1 MINFTN
7 NAQVYKMREV
17 ATNTF
22 DSVVTMF
29 YINGEETI
37 ACYQAMRDY
46 MVFTNKRMIVVDVQ
60 GISGK
65 KKDFSSFPYK
75 NIQAFSVKTA
85 GVLDIDTDVEI
96 VFAGLGT
103 VHLEFT
109 TSTNVAK
116 LLRLIGGF
124 TLE

>member
-17 ATNTF
+17 AANTF
-22 DSVVTMF
+22 DDIVKMF
-29 YINGEETI
+29 YVDGEETI
-37 ACYQAMRDY
+37 ACYQAFRDY

-60 GISGK
+60 GLTGK

-75 NIQAFSVKTA
+75 KIQAFSVKTA
-85 GVLDIDTDVEI
+85 GVLDVDTDVEI
-96 VFAGLGT
+96 IFAGLGI

-109 TSTNVAK
+109 MGTNVAK
-116 LLRLIGGF
+116 LLRLIGGYV
-124 TLE
+124 LE

>member
-7 NAQVYKMREV
+7 NSQIFKMKEV
-17 ATNTF
+17 ALNTF
-22 DSVVTMF
+22 DDTVSMF
-29 YINGEETI
+29 YVDGEETI

-60 GISGK
+60 GVFGK
-65 KKDFSSFPYK
+65 KKDFSSFPYSK
-75 NIQAFSVKTA
+75 IQAFSVKTA
-85 GVLDIDTDVEI
+85 GVLDIDTDI
-96 VFAGLGT
+96 DIAFAGLGL

-109 TSTNVAK
+109 TATNVAK

-124 TLE
+124 VL

>member
-7 NAQVYKMREV
+7 NSQFFKMKEV
-17 ATNTF
+17 QANTF
-22 DSVVTMF
+22 DQTTTMF
-29 YINGEETI
+29 YVEGEESI
-37 ACYQAMRDY
+37 ACYQAVRDY

-60 GISGK
+60 GITGK

-85 GVLDIDTDVEI
+85 GVLDIDTDVDI

-103 VHLEFT
+103 VHLEFST
-109 TSTNVAK
+109 GTNVAK
-116 LLRLIGGF
+116 LLRLIGGY
-124 TLE
+124 TL

>member
-7 NAQVYKMREV
+7 NSQIFKMSEV
-17 ATNTF
+17 ELNTF
-22 DSVVTMF
+22 DDTVSMF
-29 YINGEETI
+29 YVDGEETI
-37 ACYQAMRDY
+37 ACYKAMRDY

-60 GISGK
+60 GIFGK
-65 KKDFSSFPYK
+65 KKDFSSFPYSK
-75 NIQAFSVKTA
+75 IQAFSVKTA
-85 GVLDIDTDVEI
+85 GVLDVDTDVDI
-96 VFAGLGT
+96 AFAGLGL

-124 TLE
+124 VLQ

>member
-7 NAQVYKMREV
+7 NSQIFKKKEV
-17 ATNTF
+17 AINTF
-22 DSVVTMF
+22 DETVSMF
-29 YINGEETI
+29 YVDGEETI

-60 GISGK
+60 GVFGK
-65 KKDFSSFPYK
+65 KKDFSSFPYSK
-75 NIQAFSVKTA
+75 IQAFSVKTA
-85 GVLDIDTDVEI
+85 GVLDVDTDVDI
-96 VFAGLGT
+96 AFAGLGL

-124 TLE
+124 VL